1 VWYEG
6 VPPSEYIAW
15 VYSELVNQGIDVL
28 ELPARFRVLKDLNS
42 WRDAFPNDAFARSLC
57 WNSYDLEVLLDRS
70 QATKTIAKP
79 RIEVSAEITTK
90 QNLSVRW
97 NPSGFHEAEDDGNGP
112 MRSYNVLDP
121 NAFRE
126 PPDFRQ
132 FRGDEQPSFEG
143 RPSNELM
150 FIHGVG
156 LLNPNPKRAGAAR
169 HDIIDAMLICA
180 VRATYES
187 LLEAGSTTG
196 FPALA
201 NARNCASV
209 KKVALDI
216 GGISPRITAIGPHR
230 RTLVNLR
237 SAQLRSRLHS
247 PLVTFRL
254 KIRIDQPSTANASS
268 IDNPAA
274 HIGHILGLGT

>member
-1 VWYEG
+1 
-6 VPPSEYIAW
+6 
-15 VYSELVNQGIDVL
+15 VNQGIDVL

-97 NPSGFHEAEDDGNGP
+97 HPSGFHEAEDDGNGP

-187 LLEAGSTTG
+187 LLESLAHCFDVTARHQFQFEFMDENKQFSKATG
-196 FPALA
+196 W
-201 NARNCASV
+201 RS
-209 KKVALDI
+209 
-216 GGISPRITAIGPHR
+216 SPRVIGWC
-230 RTLVNLR
+230 
-237 SAQLRSRLHS
+237 
-247 PLVTFRL
+247 LVTV
-254 KIRIDQPSTANASS
+254 SS
-268 IDNPAA
+268 EP
-274 HIGHILGLGT
+274 